1 MSNKPDATPNWPA
14 QFYTDGTLQSAQR
27 YAPLQPGYFQ
37 MDELNTNQLISL
49 TAALAQQIRFVSASD
64 EVNQSAAK
72 KTHSSAN
79 HDSGNAEQRNWQL
92 LFQQSELVTL
102 AQIAALDLAG
112 LQRDWLALSEQPK
125 RRQLQFVQRLLLQFN
140 HWYQQL
146 LDAGSDAALLLADK
160 LSTSW
165 QLHLAAVLPPLPD
178 AALSQPNS
186 LFTLAPAQATPQQA
200 GSDALAHCW
209 GAALQL
215 GRYLQQESEARLA
228 PLWQSGQTEPALA
241 LLLAFLKL
249 YQTRQQQLNQLTARH
264 LAFYYD
270 DCLKMPL
277 QQAVRQRLWLSLP
290 LQAQAK
296 PMSLAANTLFSA
308 GKDSNGKALLFQSLQ
323 PQWLNKVQVQQL
335 CSVSLLSSKRISP
348 EYELGFVSRMYS
360 SAHNAAPDSP
370 QPLFIAD
377 DKVARLPGFA
387 IESAALALS
396 EGERSIDVQLTLAVA
411 DELRADF
418 NQLLPLLLQCQQL
431 SRFYALFGLLFSY
444 YLFGPEHW
452 LSYADKARLQ
462 QKAKTLCLAHGDAQS
477 YSCIVQLLQD
487 DRMTVFY
494 RYCSNLF
501 LLRLSTAEGYSEVS
515 EYSLQPLGGTEPGLL
530 LSCQLSS
537 SFAPL
542 IANAQGLASMQL
554 LLNPGAKLCGYT
566 LCSQFDLVHCRLDV
580 SVRGAGQ
587 LNLANQQ
594 GPLDGSKPFWPFGPV
609 PGRGSYLLFNHADWQ
624 HKQLLALELEL
635 HWAQLPDHSNGFAGH
650 YAGYSEPGNPSQP
663 AIGNQSFTAQLDL
676 LDNGQWQ
683 TLTEQAQ
690 HRSECALFANQAGS
704 ERLAQRQQLVFNDV
718 RAFRLS
724 RAQAG
729 VSYQNSATEGFFR
742 LQLCQP
748 AMAFGHSRYA
758 TALSSALLYNARH
771 KTPQPLPLAP
781 YAPQLQRFSL
791 NYRARADIYTR
802 QDPAPGSQ
810 ERLIQ
815 LYPFGQRQSYPS
827 DERSAVRLLPYF
839 AHQAY
844 VCMGLSGD
852 DISGQLSLL
861 FDIEPAQGSSDTVP
875 ENALQWQYL
884 HNDQWQDLPRQALL
898 SDSSFGLTCSG
909 VVLLQLPHRLQQ
921 QHQLMPAGL
930 GWLRL
935 CCSAH
940 SRRYGRLRRIL
951 TNAVP
956 VEAVDPQQ
964 QLSAQQL
971 AAAVPLQWQCQRKLP
986 GLAQLDYLLP
996 LQNAG
1001 QQESDSAR
1009 VQRIAERLSHKQRAC
1024 TPYDYER
1031 LVLQAFPQLAKV
1043 KCFANANL
1051 QQAQLTAGRLL
1062 LVVLAKVPQCQH
1074 QRCGQALV
1082 SGELLRQIKHYVSQL
1097 ASPFAAVEV
1106 ANPGFEQLQ
1115 VRCAVKLNSLHQ
1127 SGDGLQLLQQQLSD
1141 YLCPWTND
1149 GQSARF
1155 GWELRPQ
1162 LLQSFIQQRP
1172 YIDYVTDFS
1181 VLHISEFGSRQYRML
1196 DSACFSAAQ
1205 QPVLRPMRPWHLLEP
1220 ARQHAL
1226 QLINQSQPI
1235 TAQPTGVSELE
1246 IGQTFIISQDAG
1258 DG

>member
-1 MSNKPDATPNWPA
+1 MNSKPDATPNWPA
-14 QFYTDGTLQSAQR
+14 QFYTDGTVQSTER

-37 MDELNTNQLISL
+37 MDELNINQLISL
-49 TAALAQQIRFVSASD
+49 TAALAKHIRFVSVGH
-64 EVNQSAAK
+64 EVSEHGKDNK
-72 KTHSSAN
+72 HS
-79 HDSGNAEQRNWQL
+79 NWQQ
-92 LFQQSELVTL
+92 LFEHSELVTL

-112 LQRDWLALSEQPK
+112 LQRDWQALSEQPK
-125 RRQLQFVQRLLLQFN
+125 RRQLQFVQQLLLQFN

-165 QLHLAAVLPPLPD
+165 QLQLAAVLPPLQDMPP
-178 AALSQPNS
+178 LQPNS
-186 LFTLAPAQATPQQA
+186 LFTLAPAQGKPQQA
-200 GSDALAHCW
+200 GSDALAHCCA
-209 GAALQL
+209 AALQL

-249 YQTRQQQLNQLTARH
+249 YQSRQQHLNNLTGRH
-264 LAFYYD
+264 LAFYYN

-296 PMSLAANTLFSA
+296 PMWLAANTLFSA
-308 GKDSNGKALLFQSLQ
+308 GKDSDGKALLFQNLQ
-323 PQWLNKVQVQQL
+323 MQWLNKVQVQQL

-348 EYELGFVSRMYS
+348 EYELGFVSRLYS
-360 SAHNAAPDSP
+360 SAHNASPDNP

-377 DKVARLPGFA
+377 DNVARLPGFA

-396 EGERSIDVQLTLAVA
+396 EGERSIDVHLTLAVA
-411 DELRADF
+411 EERRADF
-418 NQLLPLLLQCQQL
+418 NQLLPLLMQCQQL
-431 SRFYALFGLLFSY
+431 SRFYTLFGLLFSY

-452 LSYADKARLQ
+452 LNAEDKAKLQ
-462 QKAKTLCLAHGDAQS
+462 QKAKTLCLAKGDAQS

-515 EYSLQPLGGTEPGLL
+515 EYSLQPLGGAEPGLL
-530 LSCQLSS
+530 LNCQLGS

-542 IANAQGLASMQL
+542 TANAKGLASMQL

-580 SVRGAGQ
+580 RVRGAGQ

-624 HKQLLALELEL
+624 HKQLLELELEL
-635 HWAQLPDHSNGFAGH
+635 HWAQLPDHNNGFAGH
-650 YAGYSEPGNPSQP
+650 YAGYNEPGNTSEP

-690 HRSECALFANQAGS
+690 HSHHCALFANLAGS
-704 ERLAQRQQLVFNDV
+704 ERLAPHQQLVFNDI
-718 RAFRLS
+718 RAFRLH
-724 RAQAG
+724 RTQAG
-729 VSYQNSATEGFFR
+729 MPYQNSATEGFFR
-742 LQLCQP
+742 LMLCQP

-758 TALSSALLYNARH
+758 TALSSTLLYNARH
-771 KTPQPLPLAP
+771 KKPQPLPLAP

-810 ERLIQ
+810 DRLLQ

-827 DERSAVRLLPYF
+827 AERSAVRLLPYF

-844 VCMGLSGD
+844 VCLGLSGD

-861 FDIEPAQGSSDTVP
+861 FDIEPARGSSDTVP

-909 VVLLQLPHRLQQ
+909 VVQLQLPHSLQQ

-935 CCSAH
+935 CCGAH
-940 SRRYGRLRRIL
+940 SRRYGRVRRIL

-956 VEAVDPQQ
+956 VEALDTQR
-964 QLSAQQL
+964 QLSVQQL
-971 AAAVPLQWQCQRKLP
+971 AAAEPLQWQCQRKLP

-996 LQNAG
+996 LQSAG
-1001 QQESDSAR
+1001 QQESDGAR

-1051 QQAQLTAGRLL
+1051 QQERLTAGHLL
-1062 LVVLAKVPQCQH
+1062 LVVLAKVPQCLH

-1115 VRCAVKLNSLHQ
+1115 VRCAVKLNSLRQ
-1127 SGDGLQLLQQQLSD
+1127 SGDGLQLLQQELSD

-1149 GQSARF
+1149 GHSARF

-1181 VLHISEFGSRQYRML
+1181 VLHISEYGSRQYRML
-1196 DSACFSAAQ
+1196 DSACFSAGQ

-1226 QLINQSQPI
+1226 QLINQIQPV